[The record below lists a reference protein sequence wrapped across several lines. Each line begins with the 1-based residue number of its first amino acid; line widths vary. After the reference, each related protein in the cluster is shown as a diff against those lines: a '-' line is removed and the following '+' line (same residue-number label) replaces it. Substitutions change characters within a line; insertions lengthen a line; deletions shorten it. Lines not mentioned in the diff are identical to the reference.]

1 MHARYIRAMTNERV
15 WWITGAAAG
24 LGRAV
29 ADEVLARGERV
40 VAFARDVGRL
50 DPWVAASAG
59 RATAIELDVDDEVQL
74 ERATGE
80 ALEHFG
86 RVDVLCNN
94 AGYGLLGA
102 IEEVSAAE
110 ARAQMETN
118 FFGALALTRRALA
131 PMRSQRYG
139 RILQVSSVAG
149 FHASVGFG
157 LYNASKFALEG
168 FSEALAL
175 ESAHL
180 GIRVVIVEPGPF
192 RTGFAGTALRRAA
205 VRIDDYAS
213 SVGTMEQRMASLH
226 GTQPGD
232 PLLAARVM
240 VDVAELEEPPLR
252 LPLGRYAHQRL
263 QQKIEWLQRDAAV
276 LRERS
281 LPTEYGD

>member
-1 MHARYIRAMTNERV
+1 MQSERV
-15 WWITGAAAG
+15 WWVTGAAAG

-29 ADEVLARGERV
+29 ADEVLARGQRV
-40 VAFARDVGRL
+40 VALARNSSRL
-50 DPWVAASAG
+50 ADWAAASAG
-59 RATAIELDVDDEVQL
+59 RAAVVELDMDDTRAIE
-74 ERATGE
+74 RASAQ

-94 AGYGLLGA
+94 AGYGILGA
-102 IEEVSAAE
+102 VEEVSDSE

-118 FFGALALTRRALA
+118 FFGALTMTRCALA
-131 PMRSQRYG
+131 AMRPRRYG

-175 ESAHL
+175 EAAHL
-180 GIRVVIVEPGPF
+180 GIRVVIVEPGPY
-192 RTGFAGTALRRAA
+192 RTGFAGTALRRAQA
-205 VRIDDYAS
+205 RIPEYNA

-226 GTQPGD
+226 GAQPGD
-232 PLLAARVM
+232 PLKAARVM
-240 VDVAELEEPPLR
+240 VDVAELAEPPLR
-252 LPLGRYAHQRL
+252 LPLGRYAHERL
-263 QQKIEWLQRDAAV
+263 AQKIAWLTRDAEA
-276 LRERS
+276 LKSTS